1 MDTKDEKFNSFSVPL
16 GLLDYINPICYCI
29 TMVTIIRHTRA
40 DMGQPYSLIF
50 LIGAMISIFFGFII
64 PTGKV
69 IVGLGLIEFRMPV
82 SLVFCVNSGILISGL
97 MLLRYVVNMSTAWL
111 CALIAVIVVLLML
124 IYRKSGKINTIA
136 VLTGAAGYVMLYTS
150 LITLAAGQ
158 SVLPSIM
165 MYAVAIL
172 LFVMLCGIG
181 IKANLKD
188 PKVHW
193 VIEASNVVCQALVAV
208 ATLMLMR

>member
-1 MDTKDEKFNSFSVPL
+1 MSTKDEKFNKFSVPL

-29 TMVTIIRHTRA
+29 TMVTIMKNTRT
-40 DMGQPYSLIF
+40 DMGQPYSTVF
-50 LIGAMISIFFGFII
+50 LIGAIISIFFGFII

-82 SLVFCVNSGILISGL
+82 ALVFCVNTGIFLSGL
-97 MLLRYVVNMSTAWL
+97 MLLRYVMSMSVVWL
-111 CALIAVIVVLLML
+111 CVLTVVIVVLLVL
-124 IYRKSGKINTIA
+124 IFCKSRKVNTVA

-150 LITLAAGQ
+150 LITLAVRRG
-158 SVLPSIM
+158 SVPSII

-193 VIEASNVVCQALVAV
+193 VIEASNVVCQMLVAI
-208 ATLMLMR
+208 ATLLFIR

>member
-1 MDTKDEKFNSFSVPL
+1 MKEEKFNSFSVPL

-29 TMVTIIRHTRA
+29 TMVTIIKHTRA
-40 DMGQPYSLIF
+40 DMGQPYSVIF
-50 LIGAMISIFFGFII
+50 LIGAIISIFFGFII

-69 IVGLGLIEFRMPV
+69 IVGLGLIKFRMPV
-82 SLVFCVNSGILISGL
+82 ALVFCVNTGIFISGL
-97 MLLRYVVNMSTAWL
+97 MLLRYVLNLNGVWL
-111 CALIAVIVVLLML
+111 CALIAVIAVLLAL
-124 IYRKSGKINTIA
+124 IYRKSRKINTIA

-150 LITLAAGQ
+150 LITLAARQG
-158 SVLPSIM
+158 SVPSII
-165 MYAVAIL
+165 MYAIAIL

-193 VIEASNVVCQALVAV
+193 VIEASNVVCQALVTV
-208 ATLMLMR
+208 ATVVLVH